1 MDAFSSNSTTFE
13 ERFPFCEA
21 PFVFVKNEYL
31 VAMIFLRRAR
41 RLNAGRGRSAGS
53 ESVWFSMTQLF
64 CKRCKT
70 RDESLGDGYIMSG
83 SRTPSLRQDTSSVSV
98 LALRRH
104 DRPETHIQI
113 NILFNCVN

>member
-13 ERFPFCEA
+13 ERFPLCEA

-70 RDESLGDGYIMSG
+70 RDESLRDGYIMSDRKSDALFETG
-83 SRTPSLRQDTSSVSV
+83 HVIGFCARAQKTRQTRNAHTD
-98 LALRRH
+98 
-104 DRPETHIQI
+104 
-113 NILFNCVN
+113 